1 MALLVAAV
9 FSFPSL
15 TSALTA
21 SEMHFL
27 NNPESAQGQTLI
39 DESAAATSGTSGDV
53 ETLLIHSD
61 TYTVDDAA
69 FQQIVQDS
77 TTAVAAQAGA
87 VQSAYNYYQVSML
100 DPASAADMVST
111 VGHTTFI
118 YVTLAPGD
126 ADLGAYL
133 ATAEGLSR
141 DGFTVTTIGQ
151 ASIGEELSSA
161 ATSDLRSAETVGLPI
176 TMLVLVIVFGAFVAA
191 GISLIL
197 ALVTI
202 GVTIGGVIAIGT
214 LVPQSFFIVNIVMM
228 IGWRWAST
236 TLYSSS
242 SGIARSGGRGWA
254 NTKPSWPP
262 AGRPAA
268 RCCSPAAR

>member
-1 MALLVAAV
+1 MMRRCALRGHRPRELRSALDIGWETHLRLTFGTGRLADVSARHPWWVIGIWVALLVAAV

-39 DESAAATSGTSGDV
+39 DESASATSGTSGDV
-53 ETLLIHSD
+53 ETLLVHSD

-77 TTAVAAQAGA
+77 TAAVAAQAGA

-111 VGHTTFI
+111 DRHTTFI
-118 YVTLAPGD
+118 YVTLTPGD
-126 ADLGAYL
+126 ADFGAYL
-133 ATAEGLSR
+133 STAEGLSR

-176 TMLVLVIVFGAFVAA
+176 TMLVLVHRVRCLRGGRHLADPGARYHRCHHRR
-191 GISLIL
+191 GHRHRELWCRS
-197 ALVTI
+197 
-202 GVTIGGVIAIGT
+202 
-214 LVPQSFFIVNIVMM
+214 
-228 IGWRWAST
+228 R
-236 TLYSSS
+236 SSS
-242 SGIARSGGRGWA
+242 
-254 NTKPSWPP
+254 
-262 AGRPAA
+262 
-268 RCCSPAAR
+268 